1 MSREILDE
9 SVSAVM
15 DGEADELEL
24 RRVLAAAGDDP
35 QLRQRWAR
43 YQLARDVMH
52 RQTVAPG
59 LDLAAR
65 VSAALDAEPA
75 VTAAAPAPAA
85 AAAAPRPA
93 RWGLQLGR
101 LAVAA
106 SVTLAVLVGVRAV
119 NEQGTAGVAPQIAQ
133 QAAPLQQSLP
143 PLAVPQGPAM
153 LATFTTSDEAAAAP
167 AQPLGEDDLL
177 RELPAEGLAPSADGE
192 PAGQ

>member
-65 VSAALDAEPA
+65 VSAALEAEA
-75 VTAAAPAPAA
+75 ETAAVPAA
-85 AAAAPRPA
+85 QSA
-93 RWGLQLGR
+93 RWSLQLGR

-106 SVTLAVLVGVRAV
+106 SVALAVLVGVNAFNVQDDAV
-119 NEQGTAGVAPQIAQ
+119 RVPQLAE
-133 QAAPLQQSLP
+133 QAAPQQSLP
-143 PLAVPQGPAM
+143 ALAAPQGPAI

-177 RELPAEGLAPSADGE
+177 RELPAEGLAPAADGE
-192 PAGQ
+192 PVGQ